1 MINGH
6 FIKNEGIFYFARMW
20 DLLVGKMLLALTGF
34 NFYIMTTGL
43 TYLEFRN
50 MMEQRARSINL

>member
-1 MINGH
+1 
-6 FIKNEGIFYFARMW
+6 MW
-20 DLLVGKMLLALTGF
+20 DLLVGKLLLALTGF

-50 MMEQRARSINL
+50 LMERRASQINLNAYGKIEKTGNPS